1 MLVVDP
7 QDRLQIGQQI
17 ALGQKLADDVAQQRG
32 TPQPTADQ
40 HPKADLASLVAG
52 QIQADIVDLSG
63 GAVVTGAGDGDL
75 ELARQVGKFRVK
87 GGPLADDFAIDPRV
101 FDFIRGHPGQVIGG
115 NVANAVA
122 AGLDG
127 VHLRLGQFGED
138 VRGLFQFGPVVLNV
152 LAGGEMAKTPVVAA
166 GDMGQH
172 P

>member
-1 MLVVDP
+1 M
-7 QDRLQIGQQI
+7 
-17 ALGQKLADDVAQQRG
+17 
-32 TPQPTADQ
+32 
-40 HPKADLASLVAG
+40 G

-63 GAVVTGAGDGDL
+63 GTVVTGTGDGDL

-87 GGPLADDFAIDPRV
+87 GGPLADDFAVDSRI
-101 FDFIRGHPGQVIGG
+101 FDFIRGNPKVISG
-115 NVANAVA
+115 NVANAVT

-127 VHLRLGQFGED
+127 VHLRLGQFRED

-166 GDMGQH
+166 GDMGQN